1 MRKFMRRMV
10 LAAGMFG
17 FLLLAGCGSEVKFEP
32 TESSIYVRA
41 DGSVISAEITGFDNT
56 SFGEERYSEEELKAF
71 VEDAVKA
78 YNAGVGSPNL
88 AYSSELEDK
97 NSILPVSIDSLKV
110 EEKEAELVI
119 SYASCADYLNFNKA
133 DDTVT
138 QLSVTSA
145 PVAVASGISLD
156 GLVNAKG
163 EIVDTSKAKE
173 SEKYRVAS
181 VAGETTVV
189 INGKILGVSGAEIL
203 NEHTVKT
210 TYGVMAYILFR

>member
-10 LAAGMFG
+10 LAAGMFCV
-17 FLLLAGCGSEVKFEP
+17 LLLVGCGSEVKFEP
-32 TESSIYVRA
+32 TESSIYLRA

-56 SFGEERYSEEELKAF
+56 SFGEERYSEEELRAF

-88 AYSSELEDK
+88 AYSSELPDK

-110 EEKEAELVI
+110 AEKEAELII
-119 SYASCADYLNFNKA
+119 SYASCADYLKFNDA

-145 PVAVASGISLD
+145 PVAVASGVSLD
-156 GLVNAKG
+156 GLLNAKG

-173 SEKYRVAS
+173 SEKYRVAT
-181 VAGETTVV
+181 VTGGTTVV

-203 NEHTVKT
+203 GDHMVRT
-210 TYGVMAYILFR
+210 TAGVTACILFR